1 MPPRPS
7 APRWSGLVETVRRQW
22 RRVLA
27 AVGPRVFTPL
37 RTTAARLRAG
47 LVAPLADR
55 HTIGAVFRKEML
67 ESFRDRRTVI
77 VALLL
82 PVVMMPVVT
91 VGIPYLAER
100 QQQTLRNALPKVA
113 IVGRS
118 AAPDLVEMGRKNRLF
133 TPVVVAQPRQALEQ
147 GRVSAVLSI
156 PANFKRRL
164 AAGAGEVTVLYDE
177 GDTESRLARVRIV
190 ELVANYSVVVTEQRL
205 RARGLSERDIAPI
218 DIKATNIADE
228 RRLGGLLLAGILP
241 FFISVWAVLG
251 GQYAALDLGAG
262 ERERRTLEALLV
274 TPPSRWIL
282 AVGKFLAVSAASLAA
297 VAMVM
302 LTTLVTMRAGAA
314 GGIAALQ
321 QGLLIP
327 AAGPALLILV
337 VSLALVAFLSAL
349 QLALSILARS
359 VREAQQF
366 FTPLYLI
373 LTLPALAA
381 QFLES
386 WQRAAWAYLLPGLN
400 AVFSLRQLL
409 LGRPEWVHL
418 FLTVGSTLIYA
429 GLCLALAVRL
439 LAREQASSSA

>member
-1 MPPRPS
+1 MSRRWADVRDAAGRLWRQAVEIATTRVRP
-7 APRWSGLVETVRRQW
+7 AVR
-22 RRVLA
+22 A
-27 AVGPRVFTPL
+27 A
-37 RTTAARLRAG
+37 AARIRASRI
-47 LVAPLADR
+47 LPPLADR
-55 HTIGAVFRKEML
+55 ETIGAVFRKEMV
-67 ESFRDRRTVI
+67 ESLRDRRTVI

-91 VGIPYLAER
+91 VGIPYLAQR
-100 QQQTLRNALPKVA
+100 QQQQLRKALPKVA
-113 IVGRS
+113 IVGRP

-133 TPVVVAQPRQALEQ
+133 TPVVVAQPRVALEQ
-147 GRVSAVLSI
+147 GRVSAVLQI

-164 AAGAGEVTVLYDE
+164 ASGDAVVTLLYDE
-177 GDTESRLARVRIV
+177 GDTESRLARARVV
-190 ELVANYSVVVTEQRL
+190 ELIANYSVVVTQRRL
-205 RARGLSERDIAPI
+205 AARGLSERDIAPV

-282 AVGKFLAVSAASLAA
+282 AVGKFLAVGAASLAA
-297 VAMVM
+297 VVMVM
-302 LTTLVTMRAGAA
+302 LTTLVTMRFGAA
-314 GGIAALQ
+314 WGIGALQ

-327 AAGPALLILV
+327 SAGPSVLILV
-337 VSLALVAFLSAL
+337 VTLSLVAFLSAL
-349 QLALSILARS
+349 QLALSIFARS

-386 WQRAAWAYLLPGLN
+386 WQRAAWTYVLPGLN

-409 LGRPEWVHL
+409 LGRPEWTHL
-418 FLTVGSTLIYA
+418 LLTVGSTLVYA

-439 LAREQASSSA
+439 LAREQATSSG

>member
-1 MPPRPS
+1 
-7 APRWSGLVETVRRQW
+7 
-22 RRVLA
+22 
-27 AVGPRVFTPL
+27 
-37 RTTAARLRAG
+37 
-47 LVAPLADR
+47 
-55 HTIGAVFRKEML
+55 
-67 ESFRDRRTVI
+67 
-77 VALLL
+77 
-82 PVVMMPVVT
+82 
-91 VGIPYLAER
+91 
-100 QQQTLRNALPKVA
+100 
-113 IVGRS
+113 
-118 AAPDLVEMGRKNRLF
+118 
-133 TPVVVAQPRQALEQ
+133 
-147 GRVSAVLSI
+147 VSAVLSI

-164 AAGAGEVTVLYDE
+164 AAGAVEVTVLYDE

-439 LAREQASSSA
+439 LAREQG